1 MQRAW
6 ILASSSPERKRLL
19 SEILPEFR
27 CISPDVDEVR
37 ESGDHPPVWVPQTNA
52 HLKASVVSEQFP
64 DAWVIGA
71 DTVIIFYSTVFHKPK
86 DRADAKRMLY
96 LFSGKT
102 HSAVTGLEIL
112 CKATNFRYATTVET
126 KVTFDPIDDA
136 LIDHYLEEVKPLKSA
151 GSYTI
156 RHPLTQTFAHLQGS
170 QTNVSGFPT
179 EAFREILGTLPRE

>member
-1 MQRAW
+1 MQRTW

-27 CISPDVDEVR
+27 CISPEVDEVR
-37 ESGDHPPVWVPQTNA
+37 EPGGNPPVWVPQTNA
-52 HLKASVVSEQFP
+52 HLKASFVAEQFP

-71 DTVIIFYSTVFHKPK
+71 DTVIIFGSTVFHKPK
-86 DRADAKRMLY
+86 DRTDAKNMLRR
-96 LFSGKT
+96 FSGKT

-112 CKATNFRYATTVET
+112 CKAANFRYATTVET
-126 KVTFDPIDDA
+126 KVTFDPITDDF
-136 LIDHYLEEVKPLKSA
+136 IDTYLEEVNPLKSA

-179 EAFREILGTLPRE
+179 EAFREILKPLPLE